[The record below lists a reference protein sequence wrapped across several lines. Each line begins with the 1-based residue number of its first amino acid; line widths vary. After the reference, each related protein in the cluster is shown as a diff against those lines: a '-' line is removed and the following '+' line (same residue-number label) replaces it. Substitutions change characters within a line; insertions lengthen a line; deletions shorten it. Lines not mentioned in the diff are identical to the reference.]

1 MVRYQQAGTPKL
13 EVSTSYD
20 SSARAYTIRT
30 KQSNANPSAK
40 QPVMLP
46 VDVALFDR
54 SGQHMNLKLKV
65 RFTGCLLLSVS
76 VCKHS
81 HRPGLNT

>member
-1 MVRYQQAGTPKL
+1 MLRYQQAGTPKL

-20 SSARAYTIRT
+20 SSAHTYTIRT
-30 KQSNANPSAK
+30 KQSNTNPSAK

-54 SGQHMNLKLKV
+54 SGQQMALKLKV
-65 RFTGCLLLSVS
+65 CFTC
-76 VCKHS
+76 
-81 HRPGLNT
+81 